1 MTNLSFEDF
10 LEAFVRAAGMKSLP
24 TDKVREPLVAA
35 AAAARGSSARRR
47 RRRAHAAARR
57 TPHAARAR
65 SCRRVGRHPAWGV
78 SSSTVLLAAAQDL
91 HDAQCADAGVYLL
104 RLQQQP
110 EEYAQFL
117 QARRDLL
124 GLAPPPFPSFSPALS
139 PYAALLE
146 SFLRLQARAVDSL
159 QPGARQPVHRCV
171 DHLAALMIRTVEG
184 GTSYKDDGKISRKE
198 AAAFDQHGGS

>member
-24 TDKVREPLVAA
+24 TDKVRELLVAA
-35 AAAARGSSARRR
+35 AAAARGSSA
-47 RRRAHAAARR
+47 AAAAAR
-57 TPHAARAR
+57 TPPPPHAARRAR
-65 SCRRVGRHPAWGV
+65 VAAAALAATPHGECPPPPCSSLPRRTSTTPSAPTRASICSGCSSSPKSTPSSCRR
-78 SSSTVLLAAAQDL
+78 AATFSASP
-91 HDAQCADAGVYLL
+91 
-104 RLQQQP
+104 R
-110 EEYAQFL
+110 
-117 QARRDLL
+117 
-124 GLAPPPFPSFSPALS
+124 PPSPSFSPALS

>member
-1 MTNLSFEDF
+1 M
-10 LEAFVRAAGMKSLP
+10 RATCIHA
-24 TDKVREPLVAA
+24 
-35 AAAARGSSARRR
+35 
-47 RRRAHAAARR
+47 AAARR
-57 TPHAARAR
+57 TPRAR